1 MGENDPFSVSK
12 RYAELINFVSA
23 IHFQYNH
30 GRNSVSGCGK
40 WNKGRLMGYDKRSA
54 GKLAPIFMVVAV
66 TYTKQ
71 AALVRIMK

>member
-30 GRNSVSGCGK
+30 GRNSVSGFGK
-40 WNKGRLMGYDKRSA
+40 WN
-54 GKLAPIFMVVAV
+54 
-66 TYTKQ
+66 
-71 AALVRIMK
+71 